1 MPSSASPD
9 LRENRLSAPLIIAL
23 GVLAIIAFAGNSL
36 LARAALADG
45 AIEPGAYSLIRLAS
59 GALVLLPFMKRTP
72 KSADLPGALA
82 LFAYVGFFSWAYV
95 ELPAAAGALV
105 LFACV
110 QATVMVLGAVQ
121 GERPGWMGLAGMML
135 AMGGLTVLLL
145 PGASA
150 ATPLM
155 PAMLMG
161 VAGVAWGAFT
171 MLGRKAEI
179 ASAFTARSFVLGA
192 LFAVPLVLFDHAA
205 PSANGVILA
214 VASGA
219 ITSGAGYVVWNR
231 VSPSLGLSTVATV
244 QLATPP
250 AAALGGVV
258 MLHEALTPALLLAGA
273 MIVGG
278 ILLTLKK
285 PAT

>member
-1 MPSSASPD
+1 MNLSPSSHHQ
-9 LRENRLSAPLIIAL
+9 RPLTLAAVIGLA
-23 GVLAIIAFAGNSL
+23 VLAIIAFAGNSL

-59 GALVLLPFMKRTP
+59 GALVLLPFMRRLP
-72 KSADLPGALA
+72 QRADLPGALA
-82 LFAYVGFFSWAYV
+82 LFAYVAFFSWAYV

-110 QATVMVLGAVQ
+110 QATVMVLGTVQ
-121 GERPGWMGLAGMML
+121 GERPGGMGLAGMAL
-135 AMGGLTVLLL
+135 AMGGLAVLLL

-150 ATPLM
+150 GTPIVPATLM
-155 PAMLMG
+155 A

-171 MLGRKAEI
+171 MLGRRADV

-192 LFAVPLVLFDHAA
+192 LFAVPLIFFDHAA
-205 PSANGVILA
+205 PGAYGVVLA

-219 ITSGAGYVVWNR
+219 ITSGAGYVIWNR
-231 VSPSLGLSTVATV
+231 VSPSLGLATVATV

-258 MLHEALTPALLLAGA
+258 MLDEALTPALLMAGA

-285 PAT
+285 RAN